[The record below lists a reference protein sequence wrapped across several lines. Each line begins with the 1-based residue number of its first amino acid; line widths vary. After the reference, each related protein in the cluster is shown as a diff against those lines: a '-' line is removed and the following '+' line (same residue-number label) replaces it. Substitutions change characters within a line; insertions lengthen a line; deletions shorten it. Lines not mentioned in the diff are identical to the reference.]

1 MSIGI
6 DLERF
11 NHFKDSE
18 WRLLELLSPTEI
30 RAVFAVQDAARAF
43 DWITVAFTFRGV
55 SDARLLDGN
64 KISHVDMSDGIN
76 IIKDGTSF
84 AFGIGE
90 CYNID
95 TIKNS
100 SCYIISND
108 IKYEEGLF

>member
-1 MSIGI
+1 VSIGI

-18 WRLLELLSPTEI
+18 WRSLEIISPTEI
-30 RAVFAVQDAARAF
+30 QAVFATQDAARAF
-43 DWITVAFTFRGV
+43 DWITITFTFRGV

-64 KISHVDMSDGIN
+64 RISHVDMGDGLN
-76 IIKDGTSF
+76 IIKDGTAF

-100 SCYIISND
+100 SCYIIASD
-108 IKYEEGLF
+108 IKYEEGQF